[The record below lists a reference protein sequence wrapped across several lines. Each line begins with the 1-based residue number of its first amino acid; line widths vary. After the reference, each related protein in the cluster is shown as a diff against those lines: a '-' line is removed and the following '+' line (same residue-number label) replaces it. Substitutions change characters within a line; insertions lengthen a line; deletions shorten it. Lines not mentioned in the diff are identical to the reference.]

1 MIDCTSC
8 APGGLRERGDVSP
21 LVVDELAVRLP
32 PVAPNGLRVA
42 ERLGLGNGSR
52 TASNTD
58 PQAEFQE
65 TTMSGGGCACKD
77 GRPGEGVPMAPHSS
91 PRTPCGAG
99 SERSVLVW
107 DPLALAPSA
116 LELAARLSC
125 A

>member
-1 MIDCTSC
+1 MDCTSC
-8 APGGLRERGDVSP
+8 TTGGSCEGGLKSP
-21 LVVDELAVRLP
+21 LVTEDLPVAMP

-42 ERLGLGNGSR
+42 EQLGLGSGSR

-77 GRPGEGVPMAPHSS
+77 GRPGEGVPIAPDSS
-91 PRTPCGAG
+91 PRTPCGTG
-99 SERSVLVW
+99 PERSVLVW

-116 LELAARLSC
+116 LEFAARLSC